1 MVGNRS
7 TAEEKV
13 ALFRGLFRG
22 RTDVYAR
29 RFESR
34 KTGKS
39 GYSPAC
45 GNEWVRGVCEKP
57 KIKCSDCAHRLLLPL
72 NDEIIRW
79 HLSGQDSAGREFV
92 AGVYPMLADETCF
105 FLAADFDKE
114 SWQDD
119 AKAFLDTC
127 RSMDVPAALERSR
140 SGNGAHVWLF
150 FAEPVPASLARRL
163 GTYLLTETMERRPD
177 LGLDSYDRLFPN
189 QDTLPQGGFGNLI
202 ALPLQKRSRE
212 QGNSVFLDDG
222 FSPYPDQWLFLSGVR
237 KISRIEIERRV
248 QEGQAGGSLLK
259 VRPGNGG

>member
-92 AGVYPMLADETCF
+92 AGVYPMLADEPVF
-105 FLAADFDKE
+105 
-114 SWQDD
+114 SWLRTSIKRAGKTMQRHSWIHSGPW
-119 AKAFLDTC
+119 TC
-127 RSMDVPAALERSR
+127 RRRWSVHARETVPMSGYFSRSR
-140 SGNGAHVWLF
+140 FPRPWL
-150 FAEPVPASLARRL
+150 ADWERISSPRRWSVAPIW
-163 GTYLLTETMERRPD
+163 GSIRMIAC
-177 LGLDSYDRLFPN
+177 FP
-189 QDTLPQGGFGNLI
+189 TKTPC
-202 ALPLQKRSRE
+202 
-212 QGNSVFLDDG
+212 
-222 FSPYPDQWLFLSGVR
+222 
-237 KISRIEIERRV
+237 RRV
-248 QEGQAGGSLLK
+248 DSETLLLSRCKSARVNK
-259 VRPGNGG
+259 VTVYFSTTVSHHIRTNGYSYRACAKSAESKLNGVFRRDKQVAAC